1 MVILI
6 RNKNKTIPKK
16 IIMPLWENIIWVYD
30 QPEDKKLITAD
41 FRADSNLEK
50 ELNLTEECDTK
61 IEGLEKK
68 CEQKIKQL
76 DATMVLLKLQWK
88 IENHNQL
95 NDIDLVY
102 DEKLDAFRYR
112 LFNQDDLTL
121 AINLDN
127 SPTHDKDMEMSQL
140 EKMWEIIVELINNI
154 DELEFEDDNQAAYKN
169 YQEIASKGIV
179 FNSHIVSSESLKDI
193 FYFNPNEDYP
203 GAQANEMFNKI
214 KYTIQKAQEFKK
226 DLEKANIEIK

>member
-1 MVILI
+1 M
-6 RNKNKTIPKK
+6 T
-16 IIMPLWENIIWVYD
+16 LWENIIWVYD
-30 QPEDKKLITAD
+30 QAEDKKLITAD

-88 IENHNQL
+88 IENHTKV

-102 DEKLDAFRYR
+102 DEKLDSFRYR

-127 SPTHDKDMEMSQL
+127 SPTHDTDLEMTKL

-154 DELEFEDDNQAAYKN
+154 DSLEFEDDNQASYRN
-169 YQEIASKGIV
+169 YQEISSEGMV

-203 GAQANEMFNKI
+203 DTQANNMFNTI
-214 KYTIQKAQEFKK
+214 KSTIQKAQEFKK
-226 DLEKANIEIK
+226 ELEKTNAEIK

>member
-1 MVILI
+1 M
-6 RNKNKTIPKK
+6 T
-16 IIMPLWENIIWVYD
+16 LWENIIWVYD
-30 QPEDKKLITAD
+30 QAEDKKLITAD

-88 IENHNQL
+88 IENHTKV

-102 DEKLDAFRYR
+102 DEKLDSFRYR

-127 SPTHDKDMEMSQL
+127 SPTHDTDLEMTKL

-154 DELEFEDDNQAAYKN
+154 DSLEFEDDNQAAYKN
-169 YQEIASKGIV
+169 YQEISAEGMI

-203 GAQANEMFNKI
+203 GTQANNMFNII
-214 KYTIQKAQEFKK
+214 KSTIQKAQEFKK
-226 DLEKANIEIK
+226 ELEKTNAEIK

>member
-1 MVILI
+1 MAF
-6 RNKNKTIPKK
+6 
-16 IIMPLWENIIWVYD
+16 WENIIWVYD
-30 QPEDKKLITAD
+30 KPEDKKLITAD

-50 ELNLTEECDTK
+50 ELNLSEDCDKK
-61 IEGLEKK
+61 IDGLEKA

-88 IENHNQL
+88 IENHTKI

-127 SPTHDKDMEMSQL
+127 SPTHDTDLEMTKL

-154 DELEFEDDNQAAYKN
+154 DSLEFEDDNQVDYKN
-169 YQEIASKGIV
+169 YQEISAEGTI

-203 GAQANEMFNKI
+203 GTQANNMFNTI
-214 KYTIQKAQEFKK
+214 KSTIQKAQEFKK
-226 DLEKANIEIK
+226 ELEKTNAEIK

>member
-1 MVILI
+1 
-6 RNKNKTIPKK
+6 
-16 IIMPLWENIIWVYD
+16 MPLWENIIWVYD
-30 QPEDKKLITAD
+30 QAEDKKLITAD

-50 ELNLTEECDTK
+50 ELNLSEECDTK

-88 IENHNQL
+88 IENHTKV

-102 DEKLDAFRYR
+102 DEKLDSFRYR

-127 SPTHDKDMEMSQL
+127 SPTHDKDLEMTKL

-154 DELEFEDDNQAAYKN
+154 DSLEFEDDNQAAYKN
-169 YQEIASKGIV
+169 YQEISAEGMI

-203 GAQANEMFNKI
+203 DTQANNMFNTI
-214 KYTIQKAQEFKK
+214 KSTIQKAQEFKK
-226 DLEKANIEIK
+226 ELEKTNAEIK